1 MSKIENISI
10 GFFGTS
16 IFALKSLSKLYEN
29 QVNIKFVISQTPKPS
44 GRGKRISDSP
54 VGDFAKKK
62 KLSLLCPDKL
72 DEDFYNQIASY
83 NIDFIVVVAYGKLL
97 TSKILRL
104 PKFFCL
110 NIHGSILPKWRGAA
124 PIQRAILNSDKKTGV
139 SIMIVEENLDSGP
152 VVMKKEIYIE
162 KNDNAGTLH
171 QKLSVIGSE
180 LILKALVD
188 ISNNNYSIKKQ
199 KEKEATYA
207 EKILKNETKIDWS
220 QNAQIIN
227 NKIRAFNP
235 WPGAWTYLHKEN
247 KKIRIKIVEAEV
259 INSSDTLTQE
269 YLRASQKNLIVK
281 CNKSFLKIKKVQ
293 PEGKKILNYSD
304 FLNGLINQNFFFK

>member
-1 MSKIENISI
+1 M
-10 GFFGTS
+10 
-16 IFALKSLSKLYEN
+16 
-29 QVNIKFVISQTPKPS
+29 
-44 GRGKRISDSP
+44 
-54 VGDFAKKK
+54 
-62 KLSLLCPDKL
+62 LCPNKL
-72 DEDFYNQIASY
+72 DEEFYNQISSY

-97 TSKILRL
+97 TKKILSL

-171 QKLSVIGSE
+171 EKLSVIGSE
-180 LILKALVD
+180 LILIALVD
-188 ISNNNYSIKKQ
+188 IFNNNYSTKKQ
-199 KEKEATYA
+199 KEKDATYA
-207 EKILKNETKIDWS
+207 EKIIKNETKIDWS
-220 QNAQIIN
+220 QNAQNIN

-235 WPGAWTYLHKEN
+235 WPGAWTYLHKKN

-259 INSSDTLTQE
+259 INSSDTLKQE
-269 YLRASQKNLIVK
+269 FFRDSQKNLIVK

-293 PEGKKILNYSD
+293 PEGKKNSELLRFSKWTH
-304 FLNGLINQNFFFK
+304 QSKFFF

>member
-1 MSKIENISI
+1 M
-10 GFFGTS
+10 
-16 IFALKSLSKLYEN
+16 
-29 QVNIKFVISQTPKPS
+29 
-44 GRGKRISDSP
+44 
-54 VGDFAKKK
+54 
-62 KLSLLCPDKL
+62 LCPNKL
-72 DEDFYNQIASY
+72 DEEFYNQISSY

-97 TSKILRL
+97 TRKILSL

-152 VVMKKEIYIE
+152 VIMKKEIYIE

-171 QKLSVIGSE
+171 EKLSVIGSE
-180 LILKALVD
+180 LILKALED
-188 ISNNNYSIKKQ
+188 IFNNNYSTKKQ
-199 KEKEATYA
+199 KKKDATYA
-207 EKILKNETKIDWS
+207 EKIIKNETKIDWS

-235 WPGAWTYLHKEN
+235 WPGAWTYLHKK

-259 INSSDTLTQE
+259 INSPEHCL
-269 YLRASQKNLIVK
+269 KN
-281 CNKSFLKIKKVQ
+281 FLGILKK
-293 PEGKKILNYSD
+293 KLDRKM
-304 FLNGLINQNFFFK
+304 